1 MSERGGGEVLAFL
14 TGAIVGGIAALL
26 LAPAKGSETRAKIG
40 QIAGD
45 AYTKGEQIVGD
56 AYTKGEQIV
65 ESGRSGA
72 EKIIGKG
79 REKLESL
86 AQKCADKAA
95 Q

>member
-1 MSERGGGEVLAFL
+1 MSERGGGEVWAFL

-45 AYTKGEQIVGD
+45 AYTKGG
-56 AYTKGEQIV
+56 QIV
-65 ESGRSGA
+65 ETGRSGA
-72 EKIIGKG
+72 ERIISKG

-86 AQKCADKAA
+86 AQKCEDKAA

>member
-1 MSERGGGEVLAFL
+1 MSERGGGEVWAFL
-14 TGAIVGGIAALL
+14 TGAILGGIAALL

-45 AYTKGEQIVGD
+45 AYTKGEQIVE
-56 AYTKGEQIV
+56 T
-65 ESGRSGA
+65 GRSGA
-72 EKIIGKG
+72 EKIISKG

-86 AQKCADKAA
+86 AQKCEDKAA